1 MTVKCKPSQL
11 TLEVA
16 GKVRNQYLCR
26 VPVEHSRDDVL
37 DPLYFGTLAGS
48 DRLTIGDQVEC
59 EWEDFSR
66 TIRLQVRGV
75 VPETAQLVTKVLWE
89 VEDDEVGLPDG
100 YRLDWRGV
108 AAGYVIL
115 LGDTE
120 VEGGHTTREQAAI
133 RAHILA
139 GKARD
144 LQIAQRAVKS
154 ATAKPRGRPR
164 KAESVST
171 EEAAD
176 A

>member
-26 VPVEHSRDDVL
+26 VPVAHTRDDVL
-37 DPLYFGTLAGS
+37 TADYFGALAAS

-66 TIRLQVRGV
+66 TIRLQVRGH
-75 VPETAQLVTKVLWE
+75 VPETAQLLTKVLWE
-89 VEDDEVGLPDG
+89 VEDEEVGLPAG
-100 YRLDWRGV
+100 YRLDWRGA
-108 AAGYVIL
+108 AAGYCIY
-115 LGDTE
+115 LGDQE
-120 VEGGHTTREQAAI
+120 LEGGHATREQAAV

-139 GKARD
+139 GRAKDSRIIQD
-144 LQIAQRAVKS
+144 AVK
-154 ATAKPRGRPR
+154 ATSTRKRTPR
-164 KAESVST
+164 KAK
-171 EEAAD
+171 AAED